1 MDAQI
6 AKLNTDILAG
16 VELDPRMLMAA
27 KAIQI
32 MGGTND
38 DGTPKISTDMAI
50 AAALYQAGTGQLVG
64 RDFYVNDKVGRMEG
78 YRGAARDAANRGA
91 GELQIDY
98 RPLRPDENE
107 ENEVK
112 PGDTAYICEVYQL
125 RAWRMAQK
133 MGQPYKPIIGIGIVR
148 ETEKYTDTDKWAQ
161 NNKGKWYKAG
171 LKPREEWKPIQL
183 EGGMT
188 WAKKAKNRAYKDA
201 LRHVPGAPISAAEIL
216 EEGALDGVPLPPEGA
231 RLTVEQAEKWV
242 EQEGRTEAVVAEYRA
257 LTPEEQSARFQA
269 NVNAMRGDPNADPFQ
284 DAPPP
289 PGVTPEQDFADMPSA
304 TEEHAAQQAERDGF
318 VPTCPV
324 CNSEMWDNR
333 EGKRNPQAPDFKCKD
348 KQCPGDGGK
357 NKPYAIWLPETP
369 EKGRSAMFANVKA
382 VYGEGEAQQAEF
394 KTWMQERYHVTS
406 SKELTLTQLAD
417 AIARLKQQQPA

>member
-1 MDAQI
+1 
-6 AKLNTDILAG
+6 
-16 VELDPRMLMAA
+16 
-27 KAIQI
+27 
-32 MGGTND
+32 
-38 DGTPKISTDMAI
+38 
-50 AAALYQAGTGQLVG
+50 
-64 RDFYVNDKVGRMEG
+64 
-78 YRGAARDAANRGA
+78 
-91 GELQIDY
+91 
-98 RPLRPDENE
+98 
-107 ENEVK
+107 
-112 PGDTAYICEVYQL
+112 
-125 RAWRMAQK
+125 

-242 EQEGRTEAVVAEYRA
+242 EQAGRTEAVVAEYRA

-269 NVNAMRGDPNADPFQ
+269 NVNAMRGDPHTDPFQ

-289 PGVTPEQDFADMPSA
+289 PDAEFEAMPSA
-304 TEEHAAQQAERDGF
+304 NEEHAAQQAERDSF

-324 CNSEMWDNR
+324 CDGAMWDNR
-333 EGKRNPQAPDFKCKD
+333 EGKKNPKAPDFKCKD
-348 KQCPGDGGK
+348 KACG
-357 NKPYAIWLPETP
+357 AAVWLPETP
-369 EKGRSAMFANVKA
+369 EKGRAAMFANVKA

-394 KTWMQERYHVTS
+394 KKWMQERYHVTS
-406 SKELTLTQLAD
+406 SKDLTLTQLAD
-417 AIARLKQQQPA
+417 VIARLKQQQPA